1 MDLDL
6 RKLRYFVAVAQC
18 SSFRRAAAVLRIA
31 QPALTRQIRTLEGE
45 LNAELFTRSFRGAE
59 LTDAGRQLF
68 EDAQPLL
75 AAADSIRLRLTR
87 APPADTVG

>member
-18 SSFRRAAAVLRIA
+18 TSFRRPAAVLHVA
-31 QPALTRQIRTLEGE
+31 QPALTRQIRTLEGD
-45 LNAELFTRSFRGAE
+45 LNAELFTRSSRGTE

-75 AAADSIRLRLTR
+75 SAADSIRLRLIR
-87 APPADTVG
+87 